1 METSIAA
8 MATGMAMA
16 NLQSSVSISMM
27 KKTLDAS
34 QANMETI
41 TKMMDS
47 MPSPD
52 GRGTVLDIRV

>member
-16 NLQSSVSISMM
+16 NLQNSISVSMM
-27 KKTLDAS
+27 KKSLEAT
-34 QANMETI
+34 QANMEAI

>member
-8 MATGMAMA
+8 LSMGMATA
-16 NLQSSVSISMM
+16 NMQNALSISMM
-27 KKTLDAS
+27 KKSLDAS
-34 QANMETI
+34 QANMEAI

>member
-16 NLQSSVSISMM
+16 NLQNSVSISMM
-27 KKTLDAS
+27 KKTLEAS

>member
-16 NLQSSVSISMM
+16 NLQNSVSISMM

-34 QANMETI
+34 QANMEAI

>member
-8 MATGMAMA
+8 LSMGMATA
-16 NLQSSVSISMM
+16 NLQNQLSVSMM
-27 KKTLDAS
+27 KKSLEAS

-52 GRGTVLDIRV
+52 GRGTLLDVRV

>member
-8 MATGMAMA
+8 MSMGMAMA
-16 NLQSSVSISMM
+16 NVQNALSVSMM
-27 KKTLDAS
+27 KKSLDAS

>member
-8 MATGMAMA
+8 LSMGMASA
-16 NLQSSVSISMM
+16 NLQNQLSVSMM
-27 KKTLDAS
+27 KKSLDAS
-34 QANMETI
+34 QANMEAI

-52 GRGTVLDIRV
+52 GRGTLLNVRV

>member
-8 MATGMAMA
+8 MSMGMAMA
-16 NLQSSVSISMM
+16 NVQNALSVSMM
-27 KKTLDAS
+27 KKSLDAS
-34 QANMETI
+34 QANMESI

-52 GRGTVLDIRV
+52 GRGNLLNVRV

>member
-16 NLQSSVSISMM
+16 NLQNSVSVSMM
-27 KKTLDAS
+27 KKSLEAT
-34 QANMETI
+34 QANMEAI

>member
-27 KKTLDAS
+27 KKTLEAS

>member
-16 NLQSSVSISMM
+16 NLQNSVSISMM
-27 KKTLDAS
+27 KKSLEAT
-34 QANMETI
+34 QQNMEAI
-41 TKMMDS
+41 TQMMDS

>member
-8 MATGMAMA
+8 MSMGMAMA
-16 NLQSSVSISMM
+16 NVQNALSVSMM
-27 KKTLDAS
+27 KKSLDAS
-34 QANMETI
+34 QANMEAI

>member
-8 MATGMAMA
+8 MSMGMAMA
-16 NLQSSVSISMM
+16 NVQNALSVSMM
-27 KKTLDAS
+27 KKSLDAS
-34 QANMETI
+34 QANMEAI

-52 GRGTVLDIRV
+52 GRGNLLNVRV